1 MTRSRRHPRSMPSP
15 LGKGKGKASASV
27 TPFAPA
33 APLVPPTSARTT
45 KKPKP
50 GKAAADK
57 YRVADDTLTD
67 LKEEA
72 KQTVSPLPT
81 GGGRRK
87 STMEQNFADA
97 SMIYSRRGGLS
108 SRANRRSSTFNI
120 NIGATGVM
128 GPPTVA
134 RRRTKT
140 ARRPAVHS
148 GAGGTAGGPSSTEVE
163 KLLENKPMDAE
174 TITTITA
181 ALLVNPLF
189 ASLPGDL
196 IKKIL
201 STMQRRDLVADEAVI
216 EQGTPGFCFYVVL
229 RGKYEA
235 WLKGVKHAVAHY
247 KGGSTF
253 GELALLYNSPRAATI
268 RCVEAGTVWA
278 LGGSAFRTLVAD
290 HNLNQ
295 KHGLEQALAS
305 AELFKGLE
313 PTQLTRLANAMDTV
327 EYSEADYII
336 SKGDQA
342 DAMYLILSGE
352 VVCHLSSGEQELMRL
367 EAGQTFGESA
377 IEKGKS
383 HTGSDGLL
391 QRSRPPERLA
401 NVVAVTNV
409 RLARLFAR
417 DFFKILGFLSD
428 IVAANFRK
436 KVLQSVRASRMAG

>member
-1 MTRSRRHPRSMPSP
+1 MPSP
-15 LGKGKGKASASV
+15 LGKGKGKASASIR
-27 TPFAPA
+27 
-33 APLVPPTSARTT
+33 PLLQPHLSCLNLRTNNQ
-45 KKPKP
+45 KPKP

-87 STMEQNFADA
+87 STMEQSFADA

-148 GAGGTAGGPSSTEVE
+148 GAGGTAGGPSSMEVE

-189 ASLPGDL
+189 TSLPGDL

-201 STMQRRDLVADEAVI
+201 HDAAARPRR
-216 EQGTPGFCFYVVL
+216 
-229 RGKYEA
+229 R
-235 WLKGVKHAVAHY
+235 
-247 KGGSTF
+247 
-253 GELALLYNSPRAATI
+253 
-268 RCVEAGTVWA
+268 
-278 LGGSAFRTLVAD
+278 
-290 HNLNQ
+290 
-295 KHGLEQALAS
+295 
-305 AELFKGLE
+305 
-313 PTQLTRLANAMDTV
+313 
-327 EYSEADYII
+327 
-336 SKGDQA
+336 
-342 DAMYLILSGE
+342 
-352 VVCHLSSGEQELMRL
+352 
-367 EAGQTFGESA
+367 
-377 IEKGKS
+377 
-383 HTGSDGLL
+383 
-391 QRSRPPERLA
+391 
-401 NVVAVTNV
+401 
-409 RLARLFAR
+409 
-417 DFFKILGFLSD
+417 
-428 IVAANFRK
+428 
-436 KVLQSVRASRMAG
+436 

>member
-1 MTRSRRHPRSMPSP
+1 MPSP

-148 GAGGTAGGPSSTEVE
+148 GAGGTAGALGVTSRRGLPCVCCRVAATRPRCERATPLRVQYTLGLSRECESDWRCVMGVRPRTSTC
-163 KLLENKPMDAE
+163 AE
-174 TITTITA
+174 CA
-181 ALLVNPLF
+181 AFV
-189 ASLPGDL
+189 
-196 IKKIL
+196 
-201 STMQRRDLVADEAVI
+201 RD
-216 EQGTPGFCFYVVL
+216 CCVL
-229 RGKYEA
+229 RG
-235 WLKGVKHAVAHY
+235 
-247 KGGSTF
+247 
-253 GELALLYNSPRAATI
+253 P
-268 RCVEAGTVWA
+268 
-278 LGGSAFRTLVAD
+278 
-290 HNLNQ
+290 
-295 KHGLEQALAS
+295 
-305 AELFKGLE
+305 
-313 PTQLTRLANAMDTV
+313 
-327 EYSEADYII
+327 
-336 SKGDQA
+336 
-342 DAMYLILSGE
+342 
-352 VVCHLSSGEQELMRL
+352 VV
-367 EAGQTFGESA
+367 
-377 IEKGKS
+377 
-383 HTGSDGLL
+383 
-391 QRSRPPERLA
+391 
-401 NVVAVTNV
+401 VV
-409 RLARLFAR
+409 
-417 DFFKILGFLSD
+417 
-428 IVAANFRK
+428 
-436 KVLQSVRASRMAG
+436 